1 MRSFGRFKALFLLT
15 FFKQFRTAGK
25 WVQKWALSL
34 LIRPFLHP
42 FSHRM
47 DIRCFLT
54 CFSGQEDGPS
64 LTVNFFQTKTR
75 QIPNTGMLNFP
86 YQVSKEVL
94 YGEAAGG
101 YSDQNNSGFID
112 KIF

>member
-1 MRSFGRFKALFLLT
+1 
-15 FFKQFRTAGK
+15 
-25 WVQKWALSL
+25 
-34 LIRPFLHP
+34 
-42 FSHRM
+42 
-47 DIRCFLT
+47 
-54 CFSGQEDGPS
+54 
-64 LTVNFFQTKTR
+64 
-75 QIPNTGMLNFP
+75 MLNFP